1 MLFRSLLRIDAG
13 GQEGGGHFAN
23 RAMQFERV
31 LPDGDRVHVDH
42 AVDAGVRLLQRHELH
57 DGAEVVAEVQI
68 AGRLH
73 AGEHQFLER
82 FGRVH
87 VEKPL

>member
-1 MLFRSLLRIDAG
+1 
-13 GQEGGGHFAN
+13 
-23 RAMQFERV
+23 
-31 LPDGDRVHVDH
+31 
-42 AVDAGVRLLQRHELH
+42 
-57 DGAEVVAEVQI
+57 VQI